1 MEKYKNAHFS
11 SVLKGISND
20 FTAFS
25 QSHAAIKFQKAQKE
39 TQDMNMKQAGQA
51 LKKIPEYI
59 ELKDRYEL
67 HYEVL

>member
-11 SVLKGISND
+11 AVLKGISAD

-25 QSHAAIKFQKAQKE
+25 QSHASLRAKGE
-39 TQDMNMKQAGQA
+39 EVNMQQMGEA
-51 LKKIPEYI
+51 LKKMPEYI

-67 HYEVL
+67 HY